1 MFQFSGLPS
10 LAGYYVFNIVGSP
23 IRTSM
28 DHRSF
33 ASPHSFS
40 QLTTSFIVST
50 SLGIPRTPFFASFFL
65 LSLSFSS
72 PSLPLFS
79 RYPFIT
85 PVLSMNFFSLQPQPP
100 DFNPSTR
107 NLNYF
112 YFPYQPPVHFWP
124 LTFYFF
130 LILWRIRES
139 NPWPLECKSSALAS
153 WANPP
158 LFISSSLYLRSP
170 YSLCEAFTSLLFCS
184 LGRIWTADPYII
196 SVVL

>member
-65 LSLSFSS
+65 LFLLSLLSLLPLLLSLSFI
-72 PSLPLFS
+72 F
-79 RYPFIT
+79 T
-85 PVLSMNFFSLQPQPP
+85 PALSMNFFSPQSSVSCFYT
-100 DFNPSTR
+100 FN
-107 NLNYF
+107 LL
-112 YFPYQPPVHFWP
+112 P
-124 LTFYFF
+124 LTFSIFSISISIYF
-130 LILWRIRES
+130 
-139 NPWPLECKSSALAS
+139 
-153 WANPP
+153 
-158 LFISSSLYLRSP
+158 
-170 YSLCEAFTSLLFCS
+170 
-184 LGRIWTADPYII
+184 
-196 SVVL
+196 